1 MYLGIVVF
9 GSLLSEVQNA
19 CEDMYH
25 LLRNRSRLMLEV
37 RQFLRDVSVPQVR
50 PFVHACVRACVRACI
65 HVLTRP
71 HRTQHLLQ
79 KVMVWLDFD
88 YSSRQRKMQE
98 QSILEH
104 VSAHSLTH
112 AHTRVLFLAL
122 SLSLPHPLVLSP
134 FPLSFTRLRWCCV
147 TSHLLSHFTNA
158 PSVAAAAV
166 HTHSKNSNRFRSFCG
181 VPSPRTCIPICS
193 CAYPVFSQFPGKS
206 FHTYT
211 KRYAHGRLNADQMLR
226 VFYRRVKLKG
236 LRTRKEKRVGSGTGL
251 RVCTHICGTQARG
264 THVHAHAC
272 APCGR
277 PMLTKTCV
285 RAQTY
290 THTHSFYRYELMI
303 DLYSTM
309 NPVTFPKVF
318 ACSCGCTCFR
328 NTVIWCRRNGSCC
341 RQR

>member
-166 HTHSKNSNRFRSFCG
+166 YTHIQKTQTGSAHS
-181 VPSPRTCIPICS
+181 
-193 CAYPVFSQFPGKS
+193 AAFPHLAPA
-206 FHTYT
+206 F
-211 KRYAHGRLNADQMLR
+211 RYARAHTLFFLNFQVE
-226 VFYRRVKLKG
+226 VFTP
-236 LRTRKEKRVGSGTGL
+236 TRKDM
-251 RVCTHICGTQARG
+251 
-264 THVHAHAC
+264 
-272 APCGR
+272 
-277 PMLTKTCV
+277 PMG
-285 RAQTY
+285 A
-290 THTHSFYRYELMI
+290 
-303 DLYSTM
+303 
-309 NPVTFPKVF
+309 
-318 ACSCGCTCFR
+318 
-328 NTVIWCRRNGSCC
+328 
-341 RQR
+341 